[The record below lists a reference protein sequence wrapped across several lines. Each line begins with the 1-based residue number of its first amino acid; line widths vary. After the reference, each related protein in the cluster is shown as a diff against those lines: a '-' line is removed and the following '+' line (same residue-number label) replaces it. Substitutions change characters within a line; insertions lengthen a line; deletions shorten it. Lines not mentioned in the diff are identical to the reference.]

1 MTPTREYYE
10 SLITSEY
17 RLAKKFKKTVGAL
30 VNYGIATDTAAES
43 FLSAFD
49 LETAIG
55 DQLDALGVIV
65 GVSRTLDFEP
75 PEGSTVDIVCPNA
88 AEMAADASDSSIYK
102 IYKMPTAGQLGNAE
116 VLVSIVMTGGEAEG
130 VSGAFR
136 VNDDTYRKLVKS
148 RIIQDFWRGDP
159 RTLYDMWATLYPGGG
174 IQVQDLQNM
183 TFNLVII
190 GDFSNLEV
198 ELIKRGYLVPKP
210 EGVRIYIVT
219 VVGTDGIPIFSYN
232 YDTQE
237 FSGYKSWWTTT
248 TT

>member
-1 MTPTREYYE
+1 MTPTKEYYE

-17 RLAKKFKKTVGAL
+17 RLAKKYKKTVGAL

-43 FLSAFD
+43 FLNAFGLD
-49 LETAIG
+49 TAVG
-55 DQLDALGVIV
+55 DQLDTLGTIV
-65 GVSRTLDFEP
+65 GVSRTLNFEP
-75 PEGSTVDIVCPNA
+75 PEGSSADIVCPNA
-88 AEMAADASDSSIYK
+88 TEMAADSGETSIYK
-102 IYKMPTAGQLGNAE
+102 VYQIPTPAQLADADY
-116 VLVSIVMTGGEAEG
+116 LVSMIMSGGEAED

-159 RTLYDMWATLYPGGG
+159 RTLYDMWKTLYPGGG
-174 IQVQDLQNM
+174 IQVQDLQDM

-190 GDFSNLEV
+190 GDFSDLEV

>member
-1 MTPTREYYE
+1 MTPTKEYYE

-17 RLAKKFKKTVGAL
+17 RLAKKFKKTVGVL
-30 VNYGIATDTAAES
+30 VDYGIAADTAAES
-43 FLSAFD
+43 FLNAFG
-49 LETAIG
+49 LETAVG
-55 DQLDALGVIV
+55 DQLDTLGAIV

-75 PEGSTVDIVCPNA
+75 PEGSTADIVCPDA
-88 AEMAADASDSSIYK
+88 AEMAEDTSDPSAYK
-102 IYKMPTAGQLGNAE
+102 IYKTPTAGQLGNAE
-116 VLVSIVMTGGEAEG
+116 VLVSAVMTGGEAED
-130 VSGAFR
+130 VAGAFR